1 MKAGALVRVSTD
13 AQDLE
18 NQRLQLSE
26 LAAERGWELT
36 WYEEHG
42 VSGAAKRRPE
52 LERLMEDARRR
63 RIKAVAVVAL
73 DRLGRSM
80 VDVVR
85 TVQELDK
92 LGCTVVSIREPWLDT
107 SGPTRGLLI
116 AIFAWVA
123 EQELE
128 MNRART
134 KAGQQRARPATP
146 GGAWRTRSGKA
157 IGRPKANQL
166 LLGAAARHRQEGK
179 SLREAAKLAG
189 VKPTS
194 LRRYMARLEA
204 AEASRSDDGGPGSGS
219 GAA

>member
-18 NQRLQLSE
+18 NQRAPLAE
-26 LAAERGWELT
+26 LAAARGWELQ

-52 LERLMEDARRR
+52 LERLLDDARHR
-63 RIKAVAVVAL
+63 RIRAVCVAAL

-80 VDVVR
+80 GGVIS
-85 TVQELDK
+85 TVLELDR
-92 LGCTVVSIREPWLDT
+92 LGCKVVSLREPWLDME
-107 SGPTRGLLI
+107 GPTRSLLL

-123 EQELE
+123 EQE
-128 MNRART
+128 RAILVDRT
-134 KAGQQRARPATP
+134 KAGLRRARER
-146 GGAWRTRSGKA
+146 GTRSGKA
-157 IGRPKANQL
+157 IGRPRANQL

-179 SLREAAKLAG
+179 SLRQAAKLAG
-189 VKPTS
+189 VKVSS

-204 AEASRSDDGGPGSGS
+204 AEPPTNDEGGPAGTS